1 MKPVKRAVTY
11 RIGQHG
17 CSVAK
22 GRERILH
29 HLDKLEKCDLSKNTY
44 DIEFKPY
51 VLNRSVRQN
60 RYLWG
65 VVYPAIIKGE
75 NGMLFNEKLEQDIA
89 VLKVSRVEVIHEL
102 CKHKF
107 LARTTTETPSGEVV
121 VLNGSTAKLNRVEF
135 KQYIENVQMWAMQ
148 TFGVYVPDPN
158 QHYGEPQP
166 WWDAD

>member
-1 MKPVKRAVTY
+1 MKPTRKTVTY

-17 CSVAK
+17 SSVAK
-22 GRERILH
+22 GRERILY
-29 HLDKLEKCDLSKNTY
+29 HLDKLEKCDLSNKTFDV
-44 DIEFKPY
+44 DIKPY

-65 VVYPAIIKGE
+65 VVYPTIIRYESGA
-75 NGMLFNEKLEQDIA
+75 LFNESLEQEIA
-89 VLKVSRVEVIHEL
+89 PLKVSKAEVVHEI

-107 LARTTTETPSGEVV
+107 LPKAKAIMPNGEVV
-121 VLNGSTAKLNRVEF
+121 LLNATTAKLNRVEF

-148 TFGVYVPDPN
+148 MFGAYVPDPN